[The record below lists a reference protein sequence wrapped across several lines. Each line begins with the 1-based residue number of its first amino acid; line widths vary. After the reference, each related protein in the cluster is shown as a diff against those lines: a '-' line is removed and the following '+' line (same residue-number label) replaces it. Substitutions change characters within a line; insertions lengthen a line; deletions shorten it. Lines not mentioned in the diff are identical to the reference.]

1 MKSIPK
7 ILLLLLIALIIFPQ
21 VTFAAWWNPLSW
33 KVFNRTK
40 ALQVEIQKKDPPSE
54 IEKSRNEV
62 SELKKVKPAI
72 QNTAK
77 SVNTQSNHENQ
88 KPQTFK
94 LPNGAIVDEQGN
106 VLNKEDV
113 DKVRAAEEQKRV
125 LNDLVKHKQEE
136 NRIAEEQ
143 KRALDNLIKQKREE
157 SRIAQE
163 QENIRR
169 QAELQRAQEEQDK
182 INHLNSLLAEYQQK
196 INDIDAQILTIRQQ
210 YSVDYEKA
218 LNSGETVD
226 YGQAMAARVTQETDS
241 KIYQLQLRKEA
252 LRLEYLNKGN
262 TVQ

>member
-113 DKVRAAEEQKRV
+113 DKVRA
-125 LNDLVKHKQEE
+125 
-136 NRIAEEQ
+136 AEEQ